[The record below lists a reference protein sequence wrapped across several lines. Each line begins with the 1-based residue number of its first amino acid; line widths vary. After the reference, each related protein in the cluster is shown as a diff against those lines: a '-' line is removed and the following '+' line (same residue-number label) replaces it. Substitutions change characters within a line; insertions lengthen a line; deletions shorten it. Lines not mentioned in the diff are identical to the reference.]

1 MKPKTTTEPSLLYS
15 APAHQAALQDE
26 EHFRR
31 WERNVA
37 DRYKDKSE
45 EEIRQDLQTTSHPFA
60 VMFENW
66 IGDFNLGTGIR
77 NANGFNA
84 REIFY
89 IGNRKWDKRGAVG
102 VYNYTPVRWLSTLD
116 EVLKLQNRYTFIG
129 VDNVPGSIPMETF
142 VWPSNSLMIFGEEST
157 GLTPGM
163 QSLCKHV
170 VHIEMYGSVR
180 SFNCGSASAIA
191 MYDFVSKF
199 RRHSRV

>member
-1 MKPKTTTEPSLLYS
+1 MKSKITTEPSLIHS
-15 APAHQAALQDE
+15 SPAHQEALRDE

-45 EEIRQDLQTTSHPFA
+45 EEIRKDLRTTSHPFA

-66 IGDFNLGTGIR
+66 LGDFNIGTGIR

-84 REIFY
+84 REVFY
-89 IGNRKWDKRGAVG
+89 LGNRKWDKRGAVG
-102 VYNYTPVRWLSTLD
+102 VYNYTPLKFISNLD
-116 EVLKLQNRYTFIG
+116 QLAELQQRYTFIG

-142 VWPSNSLMIFGEEST
+142 EWPHNSLMIFGEENA
-157 GLTPGM
+157 GLTPGI
-163 QSLCKHV
+163 QSMCRNIVHV
-170 VHIEMYGSVR
+170 GMYGSVR
-180 SFNCGSASAIA
+180 SFNCGSASGIA

-199 RRHSRV
+199 RYHR